1 MGRPLKGASLSDI
14 NLSQNGEL
22 PYQPFPNHVENAHEL
37 GRDEPRQESEWVIFK
52 LKGKKNGRVYI
63 HCDDEVYNA
72 EKKSIQRLV
81 CLKSEQ
87 KVWWFDLEGR
97 YKLEDVSRQR
107 RTDLFFEGGVLRVAK
122 HDVAAVTFLRNT
134 RNCIDNPNRK
144 IGGKHEYF
152 EYNPQKQAEE
162 LQRKT
167 MMGVNAMRELFLL
180 EESKL
185 KKIALFEG
193 IPFND
198 ELGEAKSLMQI
209 QNDLALR
216 ASNNPERFLNLL
228 EDPSVEISFLVA
240 RAIKDSKIE
249 INRDLGKIHYSQ
261 GGGFIMS
268 YPTNKNPKNCLV
280 DFATSKTK
288 DANEFLENLKQL
300 VK

>member
-1 MGRPLKGASLSDI
+1 MGRPKGASISDV

-22 PYQPFPNHVENAHEL
+22 PYQPFQNVVINAHEL
-37 GRDEPRQESEWVIFK
+37 GQDEPRPDSEWVIFK
-52 LKGKKNGRVYI
+52 LKGKRNGRLYI
-63 HCDDEVYNA
+63 HGEDEVYNV
-72 EKKSIQRLV
+72 EKESLQRLV
-81 CLKSEQ
+81 CLKGEGE
-87 KVWWFDLEGR
+87 VWWHKLEGK
-97 YKLEDVSRQR
+97 YKLEDISKLR
-107 RTDLFFEGGVLRVAK
+107 RTDLFFEGGVLRIAK
-122 HDVAAVTFLRNT
+122 HDKGAVDFLRNS
-134 RNCIDNPNRK
+134 RNCTDVKNRK
-144 IGGKHEYF
+144 VAGRHDYF

-167 MMGVNAMRELFLL
+167 MQGVSAMRELFQLG
-180 EESKL
+180 EEKL
-185 KKIALFEG
+185 RKIALFEG

-198 ELGEAKSLMQI
+198 ELGESKSLMQI

-228 EDPSVEISFLVA
+228 EDPSVEISFLIA